1 MTKQEK
7 LDTREKLILE
17 NAREIVK
24 NDGIFEFKMSSIA
37 KVSKLSIG
45 TLYMHFLSKEDV
57 IIALACEAIKELQ
70 CFFIQANELDFTH
83 KQKLLAFTFASHIR
97 RSKENFVCEL
107 EQIVTNTSVR
117 NRASKQRTKEHDD
130 LIQKTISIV
139 KSTILK
145 AVKEDKLS
153 LEKEEDICNNM
164 LFGLWSLSLGSLSIL
179 ELNIFEKHD
188 LDIKNP
194 LVQNAAHLINSYI
207 IENKIDDTEIK
218 QIIAKTNQLISKGN
232 MC

>member
-1 MTKQEK
+1 MS
-7 LDTREKLILE
+7 LHNRENKR
-17 NAREIVK
+17 N
-24 NDGIFEFKMSSIA
+24 
-37 KVSKLSIG
+37 
-45 TLYMHFLSKEDV
+45 
-57 IIALACEAIKELQ
+57 
-70 CFFIQANELDFTH
+70 TH

-153 LEKEEDICNNM
+153 LENEEDICNNM

-188 LDIKNP
+188 DLEIVKEVLSLD
-194 LVQNAAHLINSYI
+194 
-207 IENKIDDTEIK
+207 
-218 QIIAKTNQLISKGN
+218 
-232 MC
+232 